1 MESRELRME
10 EGSEERK
17 VNEGE
22 RAGESTDVLGDRG
35 YAEEEKKMSRVG
47 RGGNQSRERRQQSE
61 RAERKREMK
70 ARQRQT

>member
-35 YAEEEKKMSRVG
+35 YAEEEKKNVKSGEGRESEQREAAAVG
-47 RGGNQSRERRQQSE
+47 AS
-61 RAERKREMK
+61 
-70 ARQRQT
+70 

>member
-35 YAEEEKKMSRVG
+35 YAEEEKKCQEWGGEGRESEQREAAAVG
-47 RGGNQSRERRQQSE
+47 VS
-61 RAERKREMK
+61 
-70 ARQRQT
+70 